1 MITKN
6 DIDKMSNIEIYDLLS
21 ENLKKMYLSVQNKM
35 SEYDFKNVVM
45 LSIDEAKD
53 RVKNGDDFFD
63 LLHTITLRNVKN
75 NYDATGLDA
84 LNDYFADISKYR
96 TLSDDEE
103 VIEMAKIK
111 AGDLEAKENFI
122 CCNLKLVVYVARKY
136 QNFGL
141 PLLDLIQEGNIGLIK
156 AIEKFDP
163 NKKYKFST
171 YAYWWIRQ
179 SVTRAISDKGRNI
192 RIPVHLHEL
201 FSNYR
206 KTYKEL
212 EQKFNRKPTTAELAE
227 ILGVTEEKI
236 DQLEVIAEDTISL
249 NQSIGEEEDT
259 ELGDIIA
266 SNERAIDEE
275 VISKQLAQD
284 LRQAFID
291 CGLSDKEIN
300 IIKLRFGLDDGIE
313 RTLEEIG
320 TYYGITRER
329 VRQIES
335 KILRKL
341 GHNPKSRHL
350 ISYLNGGD
358 EHPNKKN
365 YKPNTYVD
373 SFGKD
378 HMISFSGNIPSPVV
392 SYLLQCGLTNQEIKA
407 LCYLTGVPSGT
418 PFTVT
423 ETSQIMNVSN
433 IHITTLAMDA
443 CNKLKP
449 YKGQEEFLN
458 YIRKSSKN
466 YYVKLIYKVL
476 GLSLETEEVKK
487 EGYGGVVTP
496 KKISFYQY
504 FGIFTKEE
512 IETVLQGL
520 TEDEM
525 EYVRLRF
532 GDDLEE
538 PFTRNLSREQYD
550 KICGVILPRIKR
562 KLVCLREIN
571 YYFNKNYP
579 NKIEIKKEEQKQLVL
594 KPIK

>member
-6 DIDKMSNIEIYDLLS
+6 DIDKMSNNEIYDLLS

-84 LNDYFADISKYR
+84 LNDYFTDISKYR

-141 PLLDLIQEGNIGLIK
+141 PLLDLIQEGNMGLIK

-227 ILGVTEEKI
+227 VLGVTEEKI

-266 SNERAIDEE
+266 SSERAIDEE

-320 TYYGITRER
+320 DIYGITRER
-329 VRQIES
+329 VRQIEA

-341 GHNPKSRHL
+341 KNNHKTRHL
-350 ISYLNGGD
+350 ISYLSDGD
-358 EHPNKKN
+358 EHAYRKNTRINPFIDNKGTTHYIPVSN
-365 YKPNTYVD
+365 E
-373 SFGKD
+373 
-378 HMISFSGNIPSPVV
+378 IPSDVI
-392 SYLLQCGLTNQEIKA
+392 SYLLQCGLTNSEIKA
-407 LCYLTGVPSGT
+407 ICLLIGIPSGKAC
-418 PFTVT
+418 TVT
-423 ETSQIMNVSN
+423 EAAKVMNVTNVYLST
-433 IHITTLAMDA
+433 IAA
-443 CNKLKP
+443 SGCNKLKP
-449 YKGQEEFLN
+449 YRDQEVFLN
-458 YIRKSSKN
+458 YVKKAPKN
-466 YYVKLIYKVL
+466 YYVKMIYQVL
-476 GLSLETEEVKK
+476 ALDTPAVENTYISYVMPK
-487 EGYGGVVTP
+487 EIT
-496 KKISFYQY
+496 IYQY
-504 FGIFTKEE
+504 FSKFTKEE
-512 IETVLQGL
+512 IDSVLATL
-520 TEDEM
+520 TEGEK
-525 EYVRLRF
+525 ELIRLRF
-532 GDDLEE
+532 GDDLEV
-538 PFTRNLSREQYD
+538 PYAKKLTREQYN
-550 KICGVILPRIKR
+550 KINNVLLQKIKR
-562 KLVCLREIN
+562 TLIN
-571 YYFNKNYP
+571 LH
-579 NKIEIKKEEQKQLVL
+579 EIKYVIKPANEIEDKPKELIL
-594 KPIK
+594 KPIQ